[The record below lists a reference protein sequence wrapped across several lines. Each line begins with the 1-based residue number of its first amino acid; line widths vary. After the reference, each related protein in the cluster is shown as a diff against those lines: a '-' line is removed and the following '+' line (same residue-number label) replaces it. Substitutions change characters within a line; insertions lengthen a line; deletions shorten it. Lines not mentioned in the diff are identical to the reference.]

1 MTGPAIRV
9 RCKAGQRQQRLAFEQ
24 AADHEHEIA
33 VGLDQ
38 CGQVEVHLASMPRDW
53 PCSARP
59 RQHNVSVGAELA
71 TLVRPLAQKRPAD
84 LEVDAA
90 RSARGGLAR
99 LSLHPPGRPL
109 LGQHALIGATL
120 VFTDLVVMAGCT
132 ALAWRRLAAL
142 KSARQVRW
150 TSRVFGTLF
159 VVAGALLATFK
170 RLQSRRRA

>member
-1 MTGPAIRV
+1 MA
-9 RCKAGQRQQRLAFEQ
+9 L
-24 AADHEHEIA
+24 
-33 VGLDQ
+33 
-38 CGQVEVHLASMPRDW
+38 SW
-53 PCSARP
+53 RP
-59 RQHNVSVGAELA
+59 RCG
-71 TLVRPLAQKRPAD
+71 RWR
-84 LEVDAA
+84 
-90 RSARGGLAR
+90 RSAPRTGKWTR
-99 LSLHPPGRPL
+99 LDPLEAAWRAYRFIRPGRPL